1 MATLTVIKLSL
12 TGVDPALVAA
22 AAGGDKFLVGKG
34 TYLHVKNTSAAT
46 RTVTVDSKK
55 NCNQGSDHD
64 SVTTV
69 PITTGERMIGPFE
82 DVDRW
87 GDPNT
92 KLADIT
98 YDAVPGLTIAA
109 VQL

>member
-1 MATLTVIKLSL
+1 MATLTVRKVVL
-12 TGVDPALVAA
+12 TGVDPALVACA
-22 AAGGDKFLVGKG
+22 SGGDKFLVAKG
-34 TYLHVKNTSAAT
+34 TYLHVKNTNAAT

-55 NCNQGSDHD
+55 NCDQDSDHN
-64 SVTTV
+64 SVTTI
-69 PITTGERMIGPFE
+69 PATTGERMIGPFE
-82 DVDRW
+82 DVARW
-87 GDPNT
+87 GDANT